1 MTKSNGRDQILQ
13 AALVTFAHKGF
24 DGASIRD
31 IAQRADLSLSA
42 LYYYFSSKKEALF
55 ALVDKAYSTYNERT
69 AEILAQAPDD
79 VNAQVAYGV
88 QHLVSYRCIN
98 VMYSRVILLETGRLS
113 APRYAEAHAMQ
124 RESSSIFEKI
134 IARGRSQGIF
144 HVDDPALMT
153 RSVNAMCNAIP
164 QWFVPGGTYTPET
177 LAYQYVQATL
187 RMLGSEQA
195 RNIELYFNG
204 RVDASATRIDPV
216 PDEPHGADGAAV
228 DGVRLPPL

>member
-13 AALVTFAHKGF
+13 AALVTFAHNGF

-55 ALVDKAYSTYNERT
+55 ALVEKAYSTYNERT

-88 QHLVSYRCIN
+88 QHLVSYRCTNI
-98 VMYSRVILLETGRLS
+98 MYSRVILLETGRLS
-113 APRYAEAHAMQ
+113 GPRFAQAQEMQ
-124 RESSSIFEKI
+124 RESSSVFEKI

-144 HVDDPALMT
+144 HVDDPALAT

-164 QWFVPGGTYTPET
+164 QWFSPGGTYTPEL
-177 LAYQYVQATL
+177 LAHKYVLATL

-195 RNIELYFNG
+195 HNIEPFFDG
-204 RVDASATRIDPV
+204 SVDASANHIDPT
-216 PDEPHGADGAAV
+216 PDTPGDTKGEAKKV
-228 DGVRLPPL
+228 VRLPPL

>member
-1 MTKSNGRDQILQ
+1 MTKPNGRDQILQ
-13 AALVTFAHKGF
+13 AALVTFAHNGF

-55 ALVDKAYSTYNERT
+55 ALVEKAYSTYNART
-69 AEILAQAPDD
+69 AEILTHAPDD

-98 VMYSRVILLETGRLS
+98 VMYSRVILLETGRL
-113 APRYAEAHAMQ
+113 AGPRYAQAHEMQ
-124 RESSSIFEKI
+124 RESSSVFEKI

-164 QWFVPGGTYTPET
+164 QWFIPGGAYTPES
-177 LAYQYVQATL
+177 LAYQYVLTTL

-195 RNIELYFNG
+195 NNIEPFFDG
-204 RVDASATRIDPV
+204 SVDVSANHIDPV
-216 PDEPHGADGAAV
+216 ADAQNGAEGEAV
-228 DGVRLPPL
+228 NGVRLPPL